1 MKTIK
6 KIFQENKLFF
16 FNYNH
21 NSFFEG
27 IYRLSAIL
35 ISPIFL
41 KINPN
46 FISIFSLLLGFI
58 GLFFSFFLSL
68 DINLVIIFFLLSFV
82 LDFTDGLI
90 ARYTGKTSF
99 HGRFLDGL
107 FDIFV
112 IGFLHIIFIIKLIN
126 LEFLS
131 INSFYFIFCL
141 ITICIMPVQH
151 LILDRFSSLA
161 RWCNEIDKNTFI
173 KPYYRNTF
181 YNKLTMLFFDL
192 QHLCVFYILIYG
204 SKNLTIIIT
213 FYLILSFFSSLTSI
227 TLYIILSKKNFSN
240 RSNQKDN
247 NE

>member
-1 MKTIK
+1 MKTYK
-6 KIFQENKLFF
+6 KILQENKLFF

-27 IYRLSAIL
+27 IYRLLAIL

-46 FISIFSLLLGFI
+46 LISICSLLLGFI
-58 GLFFSFFLSL
+58 GLFLSFFLSL
-68 DINLVIIFFLLSFV
+68 DINLVIIFFLLSFI

-90 ARYTGKTSF
+90 ARYTRKTSF

-126 LEFLS
+126 LDFLT
-131 INSFYFIFCL
+131 IGSFYFIFCL

-151 LILDRFSSLA
+151 LILDRLSSLA
-161 RWCNEIDKNTFI
+161 RWCNEINKNMFI

-192 QHLCVFYILIYG
+192 QHLCVFYILVNG
-204 SKNLTIIIT
+204 NKNLTIIIT
-213 FYLILSFFSSLTSI
+213 FYLTLSFFSSLTSI
-227 TLYIILSKKNFSN
+227 ILYIILSKKNFSKM
-240 RSNQKDN
+240 SNQKDN